1 MTIHEP
7 LNHIRTGTIELWE
20 QLNRTLTEQRA
31 LEAANSDEAL
41 AAGRL
46 AVEII
51 RMTREF
57 DLDSGDLSK
66 RSQYWPMISA
76 VADAGGK
83 RLLSSAARRTKLIAE
98 SHFEADGQGKYRFL
112 NNRLMIVDPV
122 GGKADFLTTAAN
134 AIEFLIKEL
143 GLGIDWTPEI
153 LEGPPVFSTAVILD
167 AGPDPKRVFKSLQ
180 IQFHKRDPNGD
191 LLKFNPQNWQLELK
205 TTGK

>member
-7 LNHIRTGTIELWE
+7 YDAIRTGTIEPWE
-20 QLNRTLTEQRA
+20 HLNRTLTEQRA
-31 LEAANSDEAL
+31 VETANSDEAL

-46 AVEII
+46 AAEII
-51 RMTREF
+51 RLTREF
-57 DLDSGDLSK
+57 DLDSGDLSR
-66 RSQYWPMISA
+66 RSQEFAMVSA
-76 VADAGGK
+76 VADAGGN

-98 SHFEADGQGKYRFL
+98 SHFEADGKGKYRFL
-112 NNRLMIVDPV
+112 NNRLTIVDPA

-153 LEGPPVFSTAVILD
+153 LEGPPMFSTAVILD

-205 TTGK
+205 TTGM